1 MADRIPIAIPVP
13 SGKREEKQP
22 DEAPKPKIGVS
33 KQAKK
38 KEDLMDLDVKRKK
51 EEADFSAVVD
61 KAIPEQVALAK
72 VLKSRTIFKIFTV

>member
-1 MADRIPIAIPVP
+1 MGDRIPIAIPVP

-22 DEAPKPKIGVS
+22 DEPPKPKIGVS

-72 VLKSRTIFKIFTV
+72 VLNSRTIFVNFTV